1 MTMPRHDTS
10 LAQFLALRARHAG
23 DGQLTLDALAGL
35 VAALLAA
42 WWRGPGYELLLPFA
56 ICVGT
61 FGLWGI
67 ADRELGEHP
76 SATRGLRRSL
86 SALRAV
92 TAAVGFAAGAVFLM
106 VLLGKSLGTIIS

>member
-1 MTMPRHDTS
+1 MTRQDAS
-10 LAQFLALRARHAG
+10 LAQFLAVRARHAG

-67 ADRELGEHP
+67 ADRELGEQP
-76 SATRGLRRSL
+76 SAPSRMRRL
-86 SALRAV
+86 LLALRAI
-92 TAAVGFAAGAVFLM
+92 TATVGFAAGAVFLM